1 MLKATILKDSIGK
14 EGSAP
19 RLTTFLLEFPR
30 YILAEF
36 NTHRMFSRNAASSR
50 AIPVSK
56 RLEMVAQDPVIPVEW
71 GLDQPGMQAPKLA
84 EGETLVAAVHI
95 WENACRDA
103 ASHARKLADLGISK
117 QIVNR
122 LLEPFVS
129 VQVLM
134 TSTAR
139 GLENFFALRADP
151 KPDPAMRALAGLMLW
166 NYNNH
171 TPEPLAPGEWHIPFG
186 DDMYPDLPEEVRLKV
201 AVARAARLSY
211 NNFDGSR
218 SLEKD
223 LALHDQLAKDG
234 HWSSF
239 EHCAQVMPTE
249 GIIVGRTLYRGASHT
264 DLAGNRRGAPP
275 VSLSGN
281 LPGWVQL
288 RKTYPNECRRDDRV
302 VRWAH
307 TDGSLHVFYKGESLH
322 VFYKGESE

>member
-1 MLKATILKDSIGK
+1 MIQAKILRDSIGRDS
-14 EGSAP
+14 SAP

-30 YILAEF
+30 CILAEF
-36 NTHRMFSRNAASSR
+36 NTHRAFSRNAASSR
-50 AIPVSK
+50 AIPVLK
-56 RLEMVAQDPVIPVEW
+56 RLSMVADDPVIPIEW
-71 GLDQPGMQAPKLA
+71 GLDQPGMQATQLA
-84 EGETLVAAVHI
+84 TGETLSRAMDIWKAACH
-95 WENACRDA
+95 A
-103 ASHARKLADLGISK
+103 AMGAALEMHTLGISK
-117 QIVNR
+117 QIANR
-122 LLEPFVS
+122 ILEPFTF

-134 TSTAR
+134 TSTAI
-139 GLENFFALRADP
+139 GMENFFALRADT
-151 KPDPAMRALAGLMLW
+151 KPDPFMRVLAYHMLHV
-166 NYNNH
+166 YNNSI
-171 TPEPLAPGEWHIPFG
+171 PEELCPGEWHIPFG
-186 DDMYPDLPEEVRLKV
+186 DDMYPDLDLESRLKV

-288 RKTYPNECRRDDRV
+288 RKTYPNECREDPRV
-302 VRWAH
+302 RRWA
-307 TDGSLHVFYKGESLH
+307 Y
-322 VFYKGESE
+322 SEGNLCCVEGTK

>member
-223 LALHDQLAKDG
+223 LALHDRLAVDG

-239 EHCAQVMPTE
+239 EHCAQVMPE
-249 GIIVGRTLYRGASHT
+249 GGIPLPDPNEGGGSVVHT
-264 DLAGNRRGAPP
+264 GSKAPAC
-275 VSLSGN
+275 LWGN
-281 LPGWVQL
+281 LPGWIQL
-288 RKTYPNECRRDDRV
+288 RKLYPNECRRDDRV

-307 TDGSLHVFYKGESLH
+307 TDGSLHVFYKGES
-322 VFYKGESE
+322 E